1 MYLGSFVLAVTNVMK
16 PVASLR
22 FWKATTVLA
31 LMVNLM
37 PLSLAAEYEYVSWK
51 STDTIGGGRAYDKPP
66 QCVPIPDDLRLCH
79 GVGYNQ
85 MLLPNLLEHESM
97 AEVRQQAGSWVPLV
111 HKACHPSTRIL
122 LCSLFAPV
130 CMDRPVYPCRLLCE
144 SVRQGC
150 EPIMEA
156 FGFPW
161 PEMLACDKF
170 PQGDVCIST
179 PNNTDTFPESGKFLD
194 IKPDYI
200 DLKW

>member
-1 MYLGSFVLAVTNVMK
+1 MK

-22 FWKATTVLA
+22 LWQASTVLA
-31 LMVNLM
+31 LMVNLV
-37 PLSLAAEYEYVSWK
+37 PLSLATEYEYVSWK
-51 STDTIGGGRAYDKPP
+51 PDSFGGGRVYDKPP

-111 HKACHPSTRIL
+111 HKACHPGTRIF

-130 CMDRPVYPCRLLCE
+130 CMDRPIYPCRLLCE

-161 PEMLACDKF
+161 PEMLACNKF

-179 PNNTDTFPESGKFLD
+179 PNNTDTSSESGEFTD
-194 IKPDYI
+194 IKPEQ
-200 DLKW
+200 